1 MTPSEQAERAH
12 TLRALHSGPRILILP
27 NIWDPMGARLL
38 ESLGYPAVATA
49 SAAVAYS
56 RGVDDGEKLPLDT
69 VLRILGDI
77 TDAVAVPVTAD
88 LEAGYGRTPA
98 DVAETVRRALGA
110 GIAGLN
116 LEDTNP
122 VTGTLFPVG
131 EQVARIHAV
140 RSAADALR
148 IPLVLNARTDVFL
161 HEGPDPTPQKVREAV
176 TRARAYLH
184 AGADCIYP
192 ILLRDLETLRAFR
205 VDVGAP
211 INVYA
216 AADAPSIAELQ
227 AAGINRLS
235 LGPGL
240 LKASLTTMKQVA
252 EGLLAGG
259 SYEAFTEGVV
269 TNDEI
274 RRHILR
280 G

>member
-1 MTPSEQAERAH
+1 VTPSEQAERAH

-38 ESLGYPAVATA
+38 ERLGYPAVATA

-56 RGVDDGEKLPLDT
+56 RGVDDGEKLPLET

-77 TDAVAVPVTAD
+77 TAAVTVPVTVD

-98 DVAETVRRALGA
+98 DVAETVRRALEG

-122 VTGTLFPVG
+122 GDGTLFSVG
-131 EQVARIHAV
+131 EQIARIRAV
-140 RSAADALR
+140 RSAADARR
-148 IPLVLNARTDVFL
+148 IPLVVNARTDVFL
-161 HEGPDPTPQKVREAV
+161 HEGPDPTPDKIREAV

-192 ILLRDLETLRAFR
+192 ILLNDLETLRAFR
-205 VDVGAP
+205 ADVGAP
-211 INVYA
+211 VNVYA
-216 AADAPSIAELQ
+216 TAGTPSIADLQ

-240 LKASLTTMKQVA
+240 LKASLTTMKRVA
-252 EGLLAGG
+252 EGLLLGG

-274 RRHILR
+274 RKYIL
-280 G
+280 GG